1 MPGRDRRSPRRA
13 ASRRG
18 SGELEGEVLAA
29 LWAASEPLVPAAVQ
43 AAVGGDLAYTTVMT
57 ILVRLH
63 DKGLIEREKVGRAF
77 AYRPVVT
84 ENDVVAEQVRRL
96 LERGTDRAA
105 VLQGLVDGLAPGDE
119 RLLRELLSKAS
130 SSRHRRRSRG

>member
-1 MPGRDRRSPRRA
+1 MARADREAKDGGERRA
-13 ASRRG
+13 F
-18 SGELEGEVLAA
+18 GELEGAVLAA
-29 LWAASEPLVPAAVQ
+29 LWAADDALVPAEVQ

-77 AYRPVVT
+77 AYRPVVAET
-84 ENDVVAEQVRRL
+84 DVVAEQVRRL
-96 LERGTDRAA
+96 LQRGHDRTA
-105 VLQGLVDGLAPGDE
+105 VLQGLVEGLTPGDE

-130 SSRHRRRSRG
+130 SNRQRRRTGT